1 MPKWPNCGMKLAWN
15 NLISRIY
22 QLHLRNTTFSI
33 GVWSLASL
41 ASPSI
46 LLLAKHAKTCGQLKY
61 TLKSS
66 YKSTKSFKDS
76 MQAKKRN
83 LKRKR
88 WHEKTT
94 NNVNLEL
101 STSLKAW
108 KKTWWM
114 CYNKMGS
121 WWNIQ
126 QVLCNKSIIWW
137 RFWQLL

>member
-1 MPKWPNCGMKLAWN
+1 MINLWKLAWN
-15 NLISRIY
+15 NLFYQIY

-46 LLLAKHAKTCGQLKY
+46 LLLAKHAKTYGQLKSC
-61 TLKSS
+61 TLKKI
-66 YKSTKSFKDS
+66 YKSTKSIRDS
-76 MQAKKRN
+76 MQAKKCN
-83 LKRKR
+83 LKRKK
-88 WHEKTT
+88 WDEKTT
-94 NNVNLEL
+94 NNVSLEL

-114 CYNKMGS
+114 CYSKMGN
-121 WWNIQ
+121 WWNNQ

-137 RFWQLL
+137 RFW